1 MIIRRVGKLALLAA
15 ALLLAAIV
23 LVIALSARPHT
34 INLEELVEVS
44 FSGFDTVGSAY
55 AKLDQERFGA
65 ALAKA
70 MGKKNVEA
78 LEQGMFIACAKAVSL
93 GLDRSEG
100 LSNGDRVIVEISYDN
115 DALDDYKIQYSGT
128 SVSASAQGLTP
139 LTEIDPFVGLE
150 MQYSGISP
158 NGQAELQHTGN
169 TSFFNTQ
176 DFCLDRSTGL
186 KNGDV
191 ITVTVPEDYDP
202 YNVALSGYL
211 LTQTEKTFT
220 VEGLPEYLDTFSA
233 IPANT
238 LDYLQQETQDLILAS
253 AARDYGDDYDLGEIS
268 YAGYVLQVEKHGSDS
283 QQHNRLYLVYRGV
296 LSHIRNAFPDT
307 MVYFPVCYSNLMMS
321 SEGVTY
327 GGGDEIEGETD
338 LTDGGIFAFDTRGYT
353 NPFTLYED
361 LVTTKKDEL
370 QCEAGDGMEQYDTY
384 TPIAA
389 LSDIDERH
397 MQLLTDRARDLIT
410 RNVESNHSSAELSN
424 LSLVGECLL
433 LAKTQGGNF
442 RHHNRLIVVYQGTL
456 SPTREDPFTAYFPVE
471 FEGLINLPGGE
482 FMYVRESDVRG
493 WINFMGG
500 RFSGNGYLDGTELFK
515 DLVTANRS
523 DYTYELSEGMKAF
536 ET

>member
-1 MIIRRVGKLALLAA
+1 MIIRHMGKLALLAA
-15 ALLLAAIV
+15 ALLLAAII

-70 MGKKNVEA
+70 WEKRMLRRWSRV
-78 LEQGMFIACAKAVSL
+78 LFIACAKAVSL

-191 ITVTVPEDYDP
+191 ITVTVPEDYNP

-268 YAGYVLQVEKHGSDS
+268 YAGYVLQAESTALIPSSTTRSISFIAGCSRIFAMRFGYHGLLPCLLFQSDD
-283 QQHNRLYLVYRGV
+283 VFRGC
-296 LSHIRNAFPDT
+296 D
-307 MVYFPVCYSNLMMS
+307 
-321 SEGVTY
+321 Y

-353 NPFTLYED
+353 NPFMLYED
-361 LVTTKKDEL
+361 
-370 QCEAGDGMEQYDTY
+370 
-384 TPIAA
+384 
-389 LSDIDERH
+389 
-397 MQLLTDRARDLIT
+397 
-410 RNVESNHSSAELSN
+410 
-424 LSLVGECLL
+424 
-433 LAKTQGGNF
+433 
-442 RHHNRLIVVYQGTL
+442 
-456 SPTREDPFTAYFPVE
+456 
-471 FEGLINLPGGE
+471 
-482 FMYVRESDVRG
+482 
-493 WINFMGG
+493 
-500 RFSGNGYLDGTELFK
+500 
-515 DLVTANRS
+515 
-523 DYTYELSEGMKAF
+523 
-536 ET
+536 

>member
-1 MIIRRVGKLALLAA
+1 MIIRHMGKLALLAA
-15 ALLLAAIV
+15 ALLLAAII

-191 ITVTVPEDYDP
+191 ITVTVPEDYNP

-307 MVYFPVCYSNLMMS
+307 MVYFPVCYSNLMAS

-353 NPFTLYED
+353 NPFMLYED
-361 LVTTKKDEL
+361 LMTAKKDEL
-370 QCEAGDGMEQYDTY
+370 QCEVGDGMERYDTY
-384 TPIAA
+384 APIAA
-389 LSDIDERH
+389 LSDIDENH
-397 MQLLTDRARDLIT
+397 MQLLRDRARELIC
-410 RNVESNHSSAELSN
+410 RDSVVDFSSADVSELT
-424 LSLVGECLL
+424 LVGECLL
-433 LAKTQGGNF
+433 LAKTLGGDV
-442 RHHNRLIVVYQGTL
+442 RYHNRLVVVYQGMV
-456 SPTREDPFTAYFPVE
+456 SSRYFDPVLVYFPIE

-482 FMYVRESDVRG
+482 FTYVRESEVRG
-493 WINFMGG
+493 WI
-500 RFSGNGYLDGTELFK
+500 RFPGSNATGNGYLDGTKLFQ

-523 DYTYELSEGMKAF
+523 DYTYELSEGMRAF